1 MLEEPELVA
10 KEVERRVQV
19 AHADH
24 RVEITHDAGEYITD
38 VGTGTGTEGDAD
50 WLAMGNDYEAIVI
63 GGGPGG
69 YVAAIRLGQLGV
81 KTLCVEKEAMGGVC
95 LNWGCIPS
103 KALIAAANLAN
114 KVRNA
119 GHMGITVKDLEVD
132 VAKMQVWKEGIV
144 KKLTGGVSSLVK
156 GSGGTIV
163 MGTATLTGPGSVE
176 VMSAEGK
183 KETYTAS
190 KGIIVA
196 TGTQMIRIPAFEPD
210 GDVVI
215 TAREAVSLQSAPES
229 MVLIGGGVIGLEL
242 GMVYQKLG
250 TKITVVELMDQL
262 LPGTDLDLVRVVQKH
277 LKKDGADIHL
287 KTKAVK
293 LDKSGGR
300 AKVTIDTEG
309 KEQVV
314 EAEKVLVAVGFKPN
328 SAGLGLEGVGVK
340 LDERGHILVD
350 EQMRTNVPTV
360 FAIGDVAGM
369 PYLAHKASK
378 EGEIAAEVIAGH
390 KSARDYRGMPAAIF
404 TDPEIATVGMSESEA
419 KAQGKKVKVGKFP
432 FAASGR
438 AMAVSETDGF
448 VKVIIDEGD
457 HQLLGV
463 AIVGPEASDLISES
477 ALALEM
483 CAFAEDV
490 ALTVHPHPTLGEGV
504 MEAFKHALGEA
515 IHIMNR

>member
-1 MLEEPELVA
+1 
-10 KEVERRVQV
+10 
-19 AHADH
+19 
-24 RVEITHDAGEYITD
+24 
-38 VGTGTGTEGDAD
+38 
-50 WLAMGNDYEAIVI
+50 
-63 GGGPGG
+63 
-69 YVAAIRLGQLGV
+69 
-81 KTLCVEKEAMGGVC
+81 
-95 LNWGCIPS
+95 
-103 KALIAAANLAN
+103 
-114 KVRNA
+114 
-119 GHMGITVKDLEVD
+119 
-132 VAKMQVWKEGIV
+132 
-144 KKLTGGVSSLVK
+144 
-156 GSGGTIV
+156 
-163 MGTATLTGPGSVE
+163 
-176 VMSAEGK
+176 
-183 KETYTAS
+183 
-190 KGIIVA
+190 
-196 TGTQMIRIPAFEPD
+196 
-210 GDVVI
+210 
-215 TAREAVSLQSAPES
+215 

-262 LPGTDLDLVRVVQKH
+262 LPGTDPDLVRVVQKH

-287 KTKAVK
+287 KSKAVK
-293 LDKSGGR
+293 LEKSGGK
-300 AKVTIDTEG
+300 AKVTIETDG

-340 LDERGHILVD
+340 LDERGHIAID
-350 EQMRTNVPTV
+350 DQMRTNVPSI

-404 TDPEIATVGMSESEA
+404 TDPEIATVGMTESEA
-419 KAQGKKVKVGKFP
+419 KAQGKKVKIGKFP

-448 VKVIIDEGD
+448 IKVIIDEAD

-515 IHIMNR
+515 VHIMNR

>member
-1 MLEEPELVA
+1 MANE
-10 KEVERRVQV
+10 
-19 AHADH
+19 
-24 RVEITHDAGEYITD
+24 
-38 VGTGTGTEGDAD
+38 
-50 WLAMGNDYEAIVI
+50 YEAIVI

-103 KALIAAANLAN
+103 KALIAAANLAE

-132 VAKMQVWKEGIV
+132 VAKMQEWKEGIV
-144 KKLTGGVSSLVK
+144 HKLTSGVTSLVK
-156 GSGGTIV
+156 GNNGDIV
-163 MGTATLTGPGSVE
+163 MGTATVTSPTTVE
-176 VMSAEGK
+176 VVTSEGK
-183 KETYTAS
+183 TETYAAG

-196 TGTQMIRIPAFEPD
+196 TGTQMITIPGFEPD
-210 GDVVI
+210 GEVVI

-229 MVLIGGGVIGLEL
+229 MLLIGGGVIGLEL

-262 LPGTDLDLVRVVQKH
+262 LPGTDPDLVKVVQKH
-277 LKKDGADIHL
+277 LKAGGAEVHL
-287 KTKAVK
+287 KSKAVS
-293 LDKSGGR
+293 LDKSGGK
-300 AKVTIDTEG
+300 AKVKIDTEG
-309 KEQVV
+309 KEQVI

-328 SAGLGLEGVGVK
+328 SGGIGLDKLGVK
-340 LDERGHILVD
+340 LDDRGHIAID
-350 EQMRTNVPTV
+350 EQMRTNVPTI
-360 FAIGDVAGM
+360 FAIGDVAGT

-390 KSARDYRGMPAAIF
+390 KAAADYRAMPAAIF
-404 TDPEIATVGMSESEA
+404 TDPEIATVGLTETEA
-419 KAQGKKVKVGKFP
+419 KDQGKKVKIGKFP

-448 VKVIIDEGD
+448 IKVLIDEED
-457 HQLLGV
+457 NQLLGV

-515 IHIMNR
+515 VHVMNRR

>member
-1 MLEEPELVA
+1 MSNE
-10 KEVERRVQV
+10 
-19 AHADH
+19 
-24 RVEITHDAGEYITD
+24 
-38 VGTGTGTEGDAD
+38 
-50 WLAMGNDYEAIVI
+50 YEAIVI

-81 KTLCVEKEAMGGVC
+81 RTLCVEKESMGGVC

-114 KVRNA
+114 KVRHA
-119 GHMGITVKDLEVD
+119 AHMGITVKDLEVD
-132 VAKMQVWKEGIV
+132 VAKMQEWKEGIV
-144 KKLTGGVSSLVK
+144 KKLTGGVTSLVK
-156 GSGGTIV
+156 GNGSTIA
-163 MGTATLTGPGSVE
+163 MGTATITGANSVE
-176 VMSAEGK
+176 VTGADGK
-183 KETYTAS
+183 RETYTAS

-196 TGTQMIRIPAFEPD
+196 TGTQMLTIPGFDPD

-215 TAREAVSLQSAPES
+215 TAREAVSLQSAPQS
-229 MVLIGGGVIGLEL
+229 MLIIGGGVIGLEL

-262 LPGTDLDLVRVVQKH
+262 LPGTDPDLVRVVQKH

-287 KTKAVK
+287 ESKAVK

-300 AKVTIDTEG
+300 AKVTIETSG

-328 SAGLGLEGVGVK
+328 STGLGLEGAGVK
-340 LDERGHILVD
+340 LDERGHIAID
-350 EQMRTNVPTV
+350 DQMRTNVSSIY
-360 FAIGDVAGM
+360 AIGDVAGM

-404 TDPEIATVGMSESEA
+404 TDPEIATVGITEAEA
-419 KAQGKKVKVGKFP
+419 KARGKKVKIGKFP

-448 VKVIIDEGD
+448 IKVIIDEDD

-463 AIVGPEASDLISES
+463 AIVGPEASDLIGES

-515 IHIMNR
+515 VHVMNRS